1 MGRYRWNRRL
11 TWPRTHLTI
20 SLFST
25 WCLIIG
31 VLLILIGLSDTWRQR
46 LPVSTSAL
54 YLVAGYM
61 LGPQGFGFI
70 QISLPND
77 VGIVEMLT
85 EIALLISLFAVG
97 LRLRVGLSDRMW
109 LAPVLM
115 ATLAMV
121 LTIAAMVGVGIALG
135 LTLGAALLLASIL
148 APTDPVLASDVQVD
162 NIKDRDQLRFS
173 LTGEGGLNDGAAFPF
188 LMLALGLLGLHELGP
203 LGSRWWS
210 VDVAWATLGGLA
222 LGWALGLAFS
232 RAIVHLRHEREQ
244 AFGMESFLTLGLIA
258 LTYGLALSIATY
270 GFLAVFAAGLAV
282 RHIEHRHNLNRSA
295 RADKSIEARDK
306 GVAAAAT
313 PALTSAYMAK
323 AVLDF
328 ALDLEML
335 AELTV
340 MLVVG
345 ALLTSQAFTGTSLV
359 VALTLIFVARPMA
372 IYLAPIGTLLT
383 PTQRR
388 LAAWFGIRGIGS
400 VYYLAFAI
408 THGPTMN
415 EMRIITDAVLVTI
428 VVSVLLHGSSAT
440 PIMELYRTRR
450 ASRGKRLS

>member
-1 MGRYRWNRRL
+1 M
-11 TWPRTHLTI
+11 
-20 SLFST
+20 FST
-25 WCLIIG
+25 WCLIVG

-54 YLVAGYM
+54 YLVAGYL

-70 QISLPND
+70 QIDLPND
-77 VGIVEMLT
+77 AGIVEMMT

-97 LRLRVGLSDRMW
+97 LRLRVGVSDRMW

-121 LTIAAMVGVGIALG
+121 LTITAMVGVGIALG

-188 LMLALGLLGLHELGP
+188 LMLALGVLGLHELGP

-232 RAIVHLRHEREQ
+232 RAIVYLRHEREQ

-270 GFLAVFAAGLAV
+270 GFVAVFAAGLAV
-282 RHIEHRHNLNRSA
+282 RHIEHRHDLNRS
-295 RADKSIEARDK
+295 RGADP
-306 GVAAAAT
+306 GVAAAPT

-328 ALDLEML
+328 ALDL
-335 AELTV
+335 
-340 MLVVG
+340 
-345 ALLTSQAFTGTSLV
+345 
-359 VALTLIFVARPMA
+359 
-372 IYLAPIGTLLT
+372 
-383 PTQRR
+383 
-388 LAAWFGIRGIGS
+388 
-400 VYYLAFAI
+400 
-408 THGPTMN
+408 
-415 EMRIITDAVLVTI
+415 
-428 VVSVLLHGSSAT
+428 
-440 PIMELYRTRR
+440 
-450 ASRGKRLS
+450 

>member
-1 MGRYRWNRRL
+1 M
-11 TWPRTHLTI
+11 TI

-31 VLLILIGLSDTWRQR
+31 VLLILIGLSDTWRQK

-54 YLVAGYM
+54 YLVAGYL

-77 VGIVEMLT
+77 AGIVEMMT

-162 NIKDRDQLRFS
+162 NVKDRDQLRFS

-188 LMLALGLLGLHELGP
+188 LMLALGVLGLHELGP

-232 RAIVHLRHEREQ
+232 RAVVYLRHEREQ

-282 RHIEHRHNLNRSA
+282 RHIEHRHNLNRSP
-295 RADKSIEARDK
+295 RADKTIAAGDK
-306 GVAAAAT
+306 GV
-313 PALTSAYMAK
+313 
-323 AVLDF
+323 
-328 ALDLEML
+328 
-335 AELTV
+335 
-340 MLVVG
+340 
-345 ALLTSQAFTGTSLV
+345 QQ
-359 VALTLIFVARPMA
+359 
-372 IYLAPIGTLLT
+372 
-383 PTQRR
+383 QRHR
-388 LAAWFGIRGIGS
+388 
-400 VYYLAFAI
+400 
-408 THGPTMN
+408 H
-415 EMRIITDAVLVTI
+415 
-428 VVSVLLHGSSAT
+428 
-440 PIMELYRTRR
+440 
-450 ASRGKRLS
+450 

>member
-1 MGRYRWNRRL
+1 
-11 TWPRTHLTI
+11 LTI

-54 YLVAGYM
+54 YLVAGYL

-70 QISLPND
+70 QLGLPND
-77 VGIVEMLT
+77 AGIVEIMT

-121 LTIAAMVGVGIALG
+121 LTIAAMVVVGIALG

-162 NIKDRDQLRFS
+162 NVKDRDQLRFS

-188 LMLALGLLGLHELGP
+188 LMLALGVLGLHELGP

-232 RAIVHLRHEREQ
+232 RAVVYLRHEREQ

-258 LTYGLALSIATY
+258 LTYGLALSISTY

-282 RHIEHRHNLNRSA
+282 RHIEHRHDLKRSP
-295 RADKSIEARDK
+295 RADKTIAGGDK
-306 GVAAAAT
+306 GVAAAT

-450 ASRGKRLS
+450 ASRSKRLS

>member
-1 MGRYRWNRRL
+1 MPL
-11 TWPRTHLTI
+11 CI
-20 SLFST
+20 AA
-25 WCLIIG
+25 
-31 VLLILIGLSDTWRQR
+31 V
-46 LPVSTSAL
+46 
-54 YLVAGYM
+54 
-61 LGPQGFGFI
+61 
-70 QISLPND
+70 
-77 VGIVEMLT
+77 
-85 EIALLISLFAVG
+85 ALLGWGLGVAPAV
-97 LRLRVGLSDRMW
+97 
-109 LAPVLM
+109 
-115 ATLAMV
+115 
-121 LTIAAMVGVGIALG
+121 AL
-135 LTLGAALLLASIL
+135 LLGAAL

-188 LMLALGLLGLHELGP
+188 LMLALGVLGLHELGP

-210 VDVAWATLGGLA
+210 VDVAWATLGGLV

-232 RAIVHLRHEREQ
+232 RAVVYLRYEREQ

-270 GFLAVFAAGLAV
+270 GFVAVFAAGLAV
-282 RHIEHRHNLNRSA
+282 RHIEHRHDLNPG
-295 RADKSIEARDK
+295 ADAARDK
-306 GVAAAAT
+306 RIAPTGT

-323 AVLDF
+323 EVLDF
-328 ALDLEML
+328 ALDLEKL

-345 ALLTSQAFTGTSLV
+345 ALLTSQAFTATSLV
-359 VALTLIFVARPMA
+359 VALTLIFVARPIA
-372 IYLAPIGTLLT
+372 IYLATIGTQLT

-415 EMRIITDAVLVTI
+415 EMRIIADAVLVTI

-440 PIMELYRTRR
+440 PIMELYRNAR

>member
-1 MGRYRWNRRL
+1 
-11 TWPRTHLTI
+11 LTI

-31 VLLILIGLSDTWRQR
+31 VLLILIGLSDTWRRR
-46 LPVSTSAL
+46 LPVSTSVL
-54 YLVAGYM
+54 YLVAGYL

-70 QISLPND
+70 QIGLPND
-77 VGIVEMLT
+77 AGLVEMMA

-97 LRLRVGLSDRMW
+97 LRLRVRLSDRMW

-148 APTDPVLASDVQVD
+148 APTDPVLASDLQVD

-188 LMLALGLLGLHELGP
+188 LMLALGVLGLHELGP

-232 RAIVHLRHEREQ
+232 RAVVYLRHEREQ

-282 RHIEHRHNLNRSA
+282 RHIEHRHDLNRSPG
-295 RADKSIEARDK
+295 ADKTIAARDK

-328 ALDLEML
+328 ALDLEKL

-345 ALLTSQAFTGTSLV
+345 ALLTSQAFTGTSLI
-359 VALTLIFVARPMA
+359 VALTLIFVARPIA